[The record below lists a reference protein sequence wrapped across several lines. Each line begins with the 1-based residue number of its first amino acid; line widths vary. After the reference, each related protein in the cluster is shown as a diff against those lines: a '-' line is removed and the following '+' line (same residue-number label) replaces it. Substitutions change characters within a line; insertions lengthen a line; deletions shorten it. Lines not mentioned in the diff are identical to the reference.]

1 MKRRV
6 VHVLVFSLIIN
17 VLLPCVG
24 AISASEILMEDLEFK
39 WENEFYEPTYLQY
52 LINNG
57 FAEDKMAKTE
67 VKIDLTRYTK
77 SDEMEIVVE
86 PDGIVTSDR
95 GVITWEFYVRETGF
109 YNIEV
114 TYFPVKGTNSTIER
128 KIYID
133 GKILFKGMEQIIF
146 NRIWDNGNITEKN
159 GNEILPEA
167 TEAPQWQKVYIRD
180 SQRRSLKPYAF
191 FFTTGKHTISFESIK
206 EPLKIGAITLKT
218 APQLRTY
225 DEVIDELK
233 QKYPIYSGENIVY
246 QAERVDGKTVGIKKS
261 SPSIV
266 VTSDYS
272 SPSTVP
278 YHPYKIKL
286 NTIGGKSWRTVG
298 EFIIWEIEVPEE
310 GLYQLS
316 FRARQN
322 VNRGVKSFRELR
334 INGEVPF
341 KEASNI
347 GFEFSG
353 NFKNYVCGDDNGP
366 FVFYFKKGKNTISLE
381 VVPGA
386 FSQAI
391 AEVEQSLRILN
402 EIYRKTIQITG
413 LVPDK
418 FIDYEIDKKIPEFR
432 ETLKAESERLFKVVE
447 ELVGITGEKG
457 DKTVMIEKMAVQALR
472 LSQNPDDVVLE
483 LSSFKQNISGLG
495 AWLLYISE
503 MPLEIDSFTLSAP
516 NAKLPQ
522 AEPSF
527 FVKVYYEIVRFVS
540 TFFVDYS
547 TLQTNEDAG
556 QNAVK
561 VWISSGRDQAQ
572 IIRNLIDDSYT
583 PVSGIPVELQLIPLD
598 VIIPATLAGTGP
610 DVVLNVSQSTVMNFA
625 VRNAL
630 VDFTEFQDFEIIKKK
645 FHPSAFKTVT
655 FGDKVFGLPEQQT
668 FMMMFYR
675 SDILEEL
682 GLKPPRTWD
691 EVREIIPILHRNN
704 YDFWLPSSIYYSLVF
719 QYGGD
724 IYKGEGENYGI
735 ESGLIEENAMLA
747 FEHLTEFYTS
757 YKLPVTID
765 FSNRFRTGEIPIGI
779 APYTTFNQLEI
790 FAPEIKGLWSFAPV
804 PGVVDSKGNIN
815 NTVVCDTTHC
825 VLMKSA
831 KNKDNAWDF
840 IKWWI
845 SDDVQLRYAYAL
857 EASMGIGA
865 RYPTA
870 NRDVLK
876 QLPWPSSFLDSLL
889 MQFEKCE
896 GVPEVPG
903 GYMTGRMVDYA
914 FKAVVTGGQNPREA
928 LYLNIKEIN
937 KELTKKRKEFHLSYI
952 ETYQQQ

>member
-1 MKRRV
+1 MKRHIV
-6 VHVLVFSLIIN
+6 YVLIFLLIAN

-24 AISASEILMEDLEFK
+24 AISDSEVLAEDPDIQ
-39 WENEFYEPTYLQY
+39 WENEFYEPSYLDY

-57 FAEDKMAKTE
+57 FAEDKMAGSE
-67 VKIDLTRYTK
+67 INIDLSRYTK
-77 SDEMEIVVE
+77 SDEAEVVVE

-95 GVITWEFYVRETGF
+95 GTITWEFYVKESGF

-133 GKILFKGMEQIIF
+133 EKILFKGMEQIVF

-167 TEAPQWQKVYIRD
+167 TEDPQWQKVYIRD

-206 EPLKIGAITLKT
+206 EPLKIGAITLKA
-218 APQLRTY
+218 APQLPTY
-225 DEVIDELK
+225 DEVIEELK
-233 QKYPIYSGENIVY
+233 QKYPIYSGENIIY
-246 QAERVDGKTVGIKKS
+246 QAERIDGKTVGIKKS
-261 SPSIV
+261 SPSIM

-272 SPSTVP
+272 SPNTVP

-286 NTIGGKSWRTVG
+286 NTIGGNSWRTVG
-298 EFIIWEIEVPEE
+298 EFISWEIEVPEE

-334 INGEVPF
+334 INGEIPF
-341 KEASNI
+341 KEASSI
-347 GFEFSG
+347 GFEFNGS
-353 NFKNYVCGDDNGP
+353 FKNYICGDENGP
-366 FVFYFKKGKNTISLE
+366 FLFYFKKGRNVISLE
-381 VVPGA
+381 VVPGE
-386 FSQAI
+386 FSWAI
-391 AEVEQSLRILN
+391 AEVEQSLKILN

-418 FIDYEIDKKIPEFR
+418 FIDYEIEKKIPEFR
-432 ETLKAESERLFKVVE
+432 ETLKNESDRLFKVVE
-447 ELVGITGEKG
+447 ELVRITGEKG

-472 LSQNPDDVVLE
+472 LSQNPEDVVLE

-495 AWLLYISE
+495 LWLLYISE
-503 MPLEIDSFTLSAP
+503 MPLEIDSFILSAP

-522 AEPSF
+522 AEPNF
-527 FVKVYYEIVRFVS
+527 FVKAYYEIVRFVS

-547 TLQTNEDAG
+547 TLQTDEDTG
-556 QNAVK
+556 KNAVK

-583 PVSGIPVELQLIPLD
+583 PVSGIPVELQLIPFD

-610 DVVLNVSQSTVMNFA
+610 DVVLNVSQGTVMNFA
-625 VRNAL
+625 IRNAL
-630 VDFTEFQDFEIIKKK
+630 NDFTEFEDFEQIKEK

-655 FGDKVFGLPEQQT
+655 FNGKVFGLPEQQT

-682 GLKPPRTWD
+682 GLKPPKTWD

-757 YKLPVTID
+757 YKLPVTVD

-804 PGVVDSKGNIN
+804 PGVVDGDGNIN
-815 NTVVCDTTHC
+815 NTVLCDTSHC
-825 VLMKSA
+825 ILMKSVRD
-831 KNKDNAWDF
+831 KNNAWNF

-857 EASMGIGA
+857 EASMGVGA
-865 RYPTA
+865 RYATA
-870 NRDVLK
+870 NMNVLK
-876 QLPWPSSFLDSLL
+876 QLPWPSSFLNFLL
-889 MQFEKCE
+889 AQFEKCE
-896 GVPEVPG
+896 GIPEVPG

-914 FKAVVTGGQNPREA
+914 FKAVVTDGQNPREA

-937 KELTKKRKEFHLSYI
+937 KELTKKRKEFKLSYI
-952 ETYQQQ
+952 ETYDQQ